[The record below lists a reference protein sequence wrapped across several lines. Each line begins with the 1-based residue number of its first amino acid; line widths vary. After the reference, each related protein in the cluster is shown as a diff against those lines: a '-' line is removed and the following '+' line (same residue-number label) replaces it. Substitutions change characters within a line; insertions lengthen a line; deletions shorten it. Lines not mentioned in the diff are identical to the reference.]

1 MNSGGTQWR
10 RAVDHN
16 STGTASGQASRAWRT
31 KREQRGAAPDFTL
44 QEGTV
49 AYRADPGRSSH
60 EAGSLEAAWADDKH
74 RGVVRPRIPAGTYF
88 WSTRRTRYY
97 SATGW
102 GRWGCET
109 EQLVTK
115 SHLDIPVGTLL
126 GPSLGELHTVGH
138 VRALVKEPT
147 SGRKL
152 SVPCWAACNGMM
164 LVELCRTTDQW
175 RPRAA
180 TYRPLAEY

>member
-1 MNSGGTQWR
+1 MFDVSSKSKVCKLYLTVSPWL
-10 RAVDHN
+10 
-16 STGTASGQASRAWRT
+16 T
-31 KREQRGAAPDFTL
+31 KQHIFN
-44 QEGTV
+44 
-49 AYRADPGRSSH
+49 
-60 EAGSLEAAWADDKH
+60 
-74 RGVVRPRIPAGTYF
+74 
-88 WSTRRTRYY
+88 
-97 SATGW
+97 
-102 GRWGCET
+102 
-109 EQLVTK
+109 
-115 SHLDIPVGTLL
+115 LDIPVGTLL

-152 SVPCWAACNGMM
+152 SVPCWAACNGTM